1 MGLTRREWSKLL
13 LTGFVGL
20 AIPFR
25 KSFAGSLQA
34 PVVIGLQTYSL
45 RDRSLEEA
53 IKAMVQLKIKSCE
66 LWEGH
71 VEPLELQ
78 WKRNSTPEETSRKKE
93 LLTAWRKGLKMED
106 VGYIREKLA
115 KAGIKIQAYSAT
127 FKDNISEHDLELAF
141 KIAQALGTDT
151 ITSSATVSVMK
162 RVDVYAQ
169 QYKIKVGMHNHAHV
183 DKPNEFAT
191 PDSFVRGA
199 QGLSGYIKINLDI
212 GHFTAANF
220 DAVAFIRENH
230 QNIVCLH
237 LKDRKKDQ
245 GANLPFGSGDTPIAA
260 VLRLVRDNNWP
271 IPANIEYEYNGAD
284 TVTELGK
291 CISYCQQI
299 INS

>member
-1 MGLTRREWSKLL
+1 MGLTRREWSKLMF
-13 LTGFVGL
+13 TGFAGL
-20 AIPFR
+20 AIPQ
-25 KSFAGSLQA
+25 SFALSMQT

-53 IKAMVQLKIKSCE
+53 IKAMMQLNIKSCE

-78 WKRNSTPEETSRKKE
+78 WKRNSKPAETLRKKE
-93 LLTAWRKGLKMED
+93 LLTAWRNELKMSS
-106 VGYIREKLA
+106 VTAIREKFV

-127 FKDNISEHDLELAF
+127 FKDSISEHDLELAF
-141 KIAQALGTDT
+141 KIAQALDTDT
-151 ITSSATVSVMK
+151 LTTSATVSVMK
-162 RVDVYAQ
+162 RVDVYAR

-183 DKPNEFAT
+183 DKPDEFAT

-199 QGLSGYIKINLDI
+199 RGLSEYIRINLDI

-220 DAVAFIRENH
+220 DAVAFIREHH

-245 GANLPFGSGDTPIAA
+245 GVNLPFGSGDTPIAD

-284 TVTELGK
+284 TMTELEK
-291 CISYCQQI
+291 CITYCQQI
-299 INS
+299 IKS

>member
-1 MGLTRREWSKLL
+1 
-13 LTGFVGL
+13 VGL
-20 AIPFR
+20 AMPG
-25 KSFAGSLQA
+25 SFALSRQA

-53 IKAMVQLKIKSCE
+53 IKAMVQLNIKSCE

-78 WKRNSTPEETSRKKE
+78 WKRNSTPAETSRNKE
-93 LLTAWRKGLKMED
+93 LLTAWRNELKMSSIAA
-106 VGYIREKLA
+106 IREKLA
-115 KAGIKIQAYSAT
+115 KAGITIQAYSAT

-141 KIAQALGTDT
+141 KIAQALETDT
-151 ITSSATVSVMK
+151 LTSSATVSVMK
-162 RVDVYAQ
+162 RVDVYAR

-199 QGLSGYIKINLDI
+199 QGLSEYIRINLDI

-220 DAVAFIRENH
+220 DAVAFIREHH
-230 QNIVCLH
+230 QSIVCLH
-237 LKDRKKDQ
+237 LKDRLRNQ
-245 GANLPFGSGDTPIAA
+245 GANLPFGSGDTPIAD

-284 TVTELGK
+284 TVTELEK

-299 INS
+299 ITS

>member
-13 LTGFVGL
+13 LTGFAGL
-20 AIPFR
+20 AIPR
-25 KSFAGSLQA
+25 SFALSIQG

-45 RDRSLEEA
+45 RDRSLDEA
-53 IKAMVQLKIKSCE
+53 IKAMVQLNIKSCE

-71 VEPLELQ
+71 VEPFELQ
-78 WKRNSTPEETSRKKE
+78 WKRNRTPSETARNKE
-93 LLTAWRKGLKMED
+93 LLTAWRKELKMAD
-106 VGYIREKLA
+106 ITAIREKLDN
-115 KAGIKIQAYSAT
+115 AGIKIQAYSAT
-127 FKDNISEHDLELAF
+127 IKDNISEHDLELAF

-151 ITSSATVSVMK
+151 LTTSATVSVMK

-199 QGLSGYIKINLDI
+199 QGLSEYIKINLDI

-220 DAVAFIRENH
+220 DAVAFIREHH

-245 GANLPFGSGDTPIAA
+245 GANLPFGSGDTPIAD

-284 TVTELGK
+284 TMIELKK
-291 CISYCQQI
+291 CITYC
-299 INS
+299 